1 MAAQRKASRA
11 GRKFERA
18 GSTRA
23 PSVADTEGSNQSGLA
38 ARLAA
43 RTGITASGMLL
54 LTLTVVTLAVYGQVW
69 RFEFI
74 TLDDPV
80 YVSTNPHVLSGL
92 TVAGIKW
99 AFNRFYIANWFPL
112 TWLSLMIDGTAYE
125 AWAGG
130 YHLTNLL
137 LHLANVLLV
146 FVVFRKA
153 TRQEFLSAFVAALFA
168 VHPVHAESAAWV
180 SERKDVLSVCFGL
193 LTLWAYV
200 SYAQRG
206 RLSSFLLALTFYA
219 MSLMSKQTLV
229 TLPFVMLLLDSWPL
243 KRLNRRAILE
253 KIPFLVLS
261 AVFCVV
267 AVLAQASGLSVRS
280 LEAAPLAIRLANAA
294 IAYVSYLQKAFVPWN
309 LGVYYPFSTDL
320 SLPLVAFS
328 LALLVALT
336 ALAFEFRRR
345 YPYFTIGWFW
355 YLGTLVP
362 MIGLVQVGLQ
372 QMADRYA
379 YFPFLGLYLALG
391 GFVTSRRAAVAVVGV
406 YGILGF
412 VQTGYWHDTLTLL
425 DHTASVT
432 RDNSFVRL
440 ALGDGLLADGRLDE
454 ALEQYRTA
462 VTLAPADPGMHCKWA
477 EVLFRYDT
485 PESAR
490 REYEIALALDDKTGE
505 AHRGLGLYYLGR
517 KDLAAAK
524 REFQLALA
532 ADPGDQENHLNLA
545 RLDRTLGDFQGSID
559 HCRGALAIN
568 DNLLEA
574 HHLLAQ
580 NLESL
585 GRWDEAADRLRD
597 ILSIQPRDDE
607 ARQQLE
613 RAIRMSKHR

>member
-1 MAAQRKASRA
+1 MAAQRKPSRA

-23 PSVADTEGSNQSGLA
+23 SSVADTEGSNRSGLA

-43 RTGITASGMLL
+43 RTGITTSGVVL
-54 LTLTVVTLAVYGQVW
+54 LTLTAVTLAVYGQVW

-112 TWLSLMIDGTAYE
+112 TWLSLMIDGTAFE

-153 TRQEFLSAFVAALFA
+153 TGQEFLSAFVAALFA
-168 VHPVHAESAAWV
+168 VHPVHAESVAWV
-180 SERKDVLSVCFGL
+180 SERKDVLSVFFGL

-200 SYAQRG
+200 NYAQRG

-219 MSLMSKQTLV
+219 LSLMSKQTLV

-243 KRLNRRAILE
+243 KRLNRRALLE

-280 LEAAPLAIRLANAA
+280 LEAAPPAIRLANAA
-294 IAYVSYLQKAFVPWN
+294 IAYVSYLQKAIVPWN

-328 LALLVALT
+328 LALLVALS
-336 ALAFEFRRR
+336 ALAVEFRRR
-345 YPYFTIGWFW
+345 YPFFAIGWFW

-391 GFVTSRRAAVAVVGV
+391 GFVTSRRATVAVVGV

-454 ALEQYRTA
+454 ALEQYRKA

-490 REYEIALALDDKTGE
+490 REYEIALALNDKTGE
-505 AHRGLGLYYLGR
+505 AHRGLGLYFLGR
-517 KDLAAAK
+517 KDLAGAK
-524 REFQLALA
+524 RQFQLALA

-574 HHLLAQ
+574 HRLLAQ

-597 ILSIQPRDDE
+597 ILSIEPRDNE
-607 ARQQLE
+607 ARQKLE
-613 RAIRMSKHR
+613 AAIRMSKHR